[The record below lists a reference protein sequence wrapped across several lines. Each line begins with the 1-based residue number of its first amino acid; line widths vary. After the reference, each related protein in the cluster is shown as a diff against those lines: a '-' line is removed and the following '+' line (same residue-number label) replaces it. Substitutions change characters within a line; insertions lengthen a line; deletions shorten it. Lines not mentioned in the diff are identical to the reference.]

1 MRYVSWRASC
11 KYLWCS
17 VCCRA
22 EMGGEIPAAMKW
34 ADKENRKTPVHF
46 CGNVLFM
53 YFMYWM
59 YFIQVAGKHHLPCW
73 YLHQYLCSNAKMAL
87 AILFFFPE
95 KMQLVCFLSP
105 SFQKWCFSCEA
116 DFKFVSP
123 VGFSSCKSC
132 GKGQPARKAGV
143 GALRGRGAAP
153 ATLAE
158 DPQQR
163 QLQETRLHQFRGT
176 QNQLFLLQHPGSK
189 LYYFCLPS
197 SNLVVSGGVMHLAK
211 GALRCCG
218 HEDIGDQKKP

>member
-1 MRYVSWRASC
+1 MQ
-11 KYLWCS
+11 
-17 VCCRA
+17 
-22 EMGGEIPAAMKW
+22 KW
-34 ADKENRKTPVHF
+34 HWQF
-46 CGNVLFM
+46 
-53 YFMYWM
+53 Y
-59 YFIQVAGKHHLPCW
+59 
-73 YLHQYLCSNAKMAL
+73 
-87 AILFFFPE
+87 FFFPE
-95 KMQLVCFLSP
+95 KMQVVCFLSP

-143 GALRGRGAAP
+143 GALGGRGAAP